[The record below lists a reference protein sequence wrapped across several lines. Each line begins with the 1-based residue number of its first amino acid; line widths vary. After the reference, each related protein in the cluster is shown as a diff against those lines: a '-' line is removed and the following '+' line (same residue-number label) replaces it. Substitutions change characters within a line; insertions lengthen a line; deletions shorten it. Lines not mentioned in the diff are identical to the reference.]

1 MSAIA
6 AVKLSSILDRVPAR
20 LTTSATVGVDST
32 LSPEGINPQGVAKWV
47 NRAITTTNPLGVA
60 IGYPALTM
68 SVRPPTKASR
78 VSKVTVKLVL
88 PTLEQ
93 TSASTMTGIQ
103 PAPTKA
109 YDCTFV
115 GEFMLPERSTLL
127 ERDTLFNQ
135 VTSLFLRLINANDG
149 TPTDSTG
156 SPLESAVSTLETV
169 Y

>member
-6 AVKLSSILDRVPAR
+6 AVSLSSILDHAPAR
-20 LTTSATVGVDST
+20 LTTSATVGVDDV
-32 LSPEGINPQGVAKWV
+32 LSPEGISPQGVAKWV
-47 NRAITTTNPLGVA
+47 NRSITTPNPLGVA

-68 SVRPPTKASR
+68 SIRPPTKASR

-93 TSASTMTGIQ
+93 TSPSTMTGIQ

-109 YDCTFV
+109 YDCTCIM
-115 GEFMLPERSTLL
+115 EFMLPERSTLA
-127 ERDTLFNQ
+127 ERQ
-135 VTSLFLRLINANDG
+135 SLFSQAASLFVRLINANDG
-149 TPTDSTG
+149 NPTNATG
-156 SPLESAVSTLETV
+156 SPLEAAVTTLENV

>member
-6 AVKLSSILDRVPAR
+6 AVKTSSILDFAPAR

-32 LSPEGINPQGVAKWV
+32 LSPEGISPQGVAKWV
-47 NRAITTTNPLGVA
+47 NRAITATNPSGVA
-60 IGYPALTM
+60 VGYPALTM

-78 VSKVTVKLVL
+78 VYKVTAKLVL

-93 TSASTMTGIQ
+93 TSPSTMTGIQ

-109 YDCTFV
+109 YDCTCV
-115 GEFMLPERSTLL
+115 MEFMLPERSTLL
-127 ERDTLFNQ
+127 ERQTLFSS
-135 VTSLFLRLINANDG
+135 VTSLFMRLINANDG
-149 TPTDSTG
+149 NPTDATG
-156 SPLESAVSTLETV
+156 SPLEAAVTTYENV

>member
-6 AVKLSSILDRVPAR
+6 AVKVSSIIDHAPAR

-32 LSPEGINPQGVAKWV
+32 LSPDGINPQGVAKWV
-47 NRAITTTNPLGVA
+47 NRSITTPNPLGVA

-78 VSKVTVKLVL
+78 IFKVTAKLVL

-93 TSASTMTGIQ
+93 TSPSTMTGIQ

-109 YDCTFV
+109 YDCSCIM
-115 GEFMLPERSTLL
+115 EFMLPERSTLL
-127 ERDTLFNQ
+127 ERQTLFSQ
-135 VTSLFLRLINANDG
+135 VASLFARLINASDG
-149 TPTDSTG
+149 VPTDSTG
-156 SPLESAVSTLETV
+156 SPLESAVTTFETV

>member
-6 AVKLSSILDRVPAR
+6 AVKLSSLIDHALAR
-20 LTTSATVGVDST
+20 LTTSATVGVDDT
-32 LSPEGINPQGVAKWV
+32 LSPEGISPQGVAKWV
-47 NRAITTTNPLGVA
+47 NRSVTTPNPLGVA

-68 SVRPPTKASR
+68 SIRPPTKASR

-93 TSASTMTGIQ
+93 TSPSTMTGIQ

-109 YDCTFV
+109 YDCTCIM
-115 GEFMLPERSTLL
+115 EFMLPERSTLA
-127 ERDTLFNQ
+127 ERQ
-135 VTSLFLRLINANDG
+135 SLFSQVASLFARTINANDG
-149 TPTDSTG
+149 NPTDATG
-156 SPLESAVSTLETV
+156 SPLEAAVTTLENV

>member
-6 AVKLSSILDRVPAR
+6 ALKLSGIIDHALAR

-32 LSPEGINPQGVAKWV
+32 MNPEGILPQGIAAYVD
-47 NRAITTTNPLGVA
+47 RSGGIA
-60 IGYPALTM
+60 IGYPRFTM
-68 SVRPPTKASR
+68 SLRPPTKASR
-78 VSKVTVKLVL
+78 VYKVVAKLVL

-109 YDCTFV
+109 YDCTCV
-115 GEFMLPERSTLL
+115 LEFMLPERSTLL
-127 ERDTLFNQ
+127 ERQTLFAR
-135 VTSLFLRLINANDG
+135 VASLFARTVNASDG
-149 TPTDSTG
+149 APTDSTG
-156 SPLESAVSTLETV
+156 SPLEVAVTTFENV

>member
-6 AVKLSSILDRVPAR
+6 AVKISSILDHSLAR
-20 LTTSATVGVDST
+20 KTTSATVGVDST

-47 NRAITTTNPLGVA
+47 NRSITTPNPLGVA

-78 VSKVTVKLVL
+78 ISKVTVKLVL

-93 TSASTMTGIQ
+93 TSPSTMTGIQ

-109 YDCTFV
+109 YDCSCV
-115 GEFMLPERSTLL
+115 MEFMLPERSTLA
-127 ERDTLFNQ
+127 ERQALFSS
-135 VTSLFLRLINANDG
+135 VASLFLRTINASDDV
-149 TPTDSTG
+149 PTDATA
-156 SPLESAVSTLETV
+156 SPLEAAVTTLENV

>member
-6 AVKLSSILDRVPAR
+6 AVKTSSLIDHALAR

-32 LSPEGINPQGVAKWV
+32 LSPDGISPQGVAKWV
-47 NRAITTTNPLGVA
+47 DRSITTPNPLGVA

-68 SVRPPTKASR
+68 SIRPPTKASR
-78 VSKVTVKLVL
+78 VSKVTVKYVL

-93 TSASTMTGIQ
+93 TSPSTMTGIQ

-109 YDCTFV
+109 YDRTCIM
-115 GEFMLPERSTLL
+115 EFMLPERSTLA
-127 ERDTLFNQ
+127 ERQELFAR
-135 VTSLFLRLINANDG
+135 VASLFARTINASDG
-149 TPTDSTG
+149 APTDSTG
-156 SPLESAVSTLETV
+156 SPLEAAVTTLENV

>member
-6 AVKLSSILDRVPAR
+6 AVKLSGILDHSLAR
-20 LTTSATVGVDST
+20 LTTSATVGVDTT
-32 LSPEGINPQGVAKWV
+32 LNPEGINPNGISAWV
-47 NRAITTTNPLGVA
+47 DRSGGIA
-60 IGYPALTM
+60 IGYPRLTM

-78 VSKVTVKLVL
+78 IYKIQAKLVL

-109 YDCTFV
+109 YDCTCV
-115 GEFMLPERSTLL
+115 IEFFLPERSTLA
-127 ERDTLFNQ
+127 ERQKLFSQ
-135 VTSLFLRLINANDG
+135 VASLFARTVNANDG
-149 TPTDSTG
+149 VPTDATG
-156 SPLESAVSTLETV
+156 SPLENAVTTYETV